1 MRNTY
6 TILYMWIIT
15 LLFAA
20 CMVTDK
26 TDLPASSLGNKIPY
40 PIEVPTMRIQDYP
53 KQNVVIEVSR
63 EWPGG
68 NKPPDFQY
76 AEPPIA
82 WPNPIKVAGS
92 LEIAWITDMNP
103 VAIDVWLYDKRDA
116 NGIPIND
123 PIVHYKCRSDESAGQ
138 GIPLCNF
145 SYESDSVIIRLDLPT
160 QTYKAEILI
169 VQAEWL
175 TSIYENSRVAR
186 ASWAVILT
194 TNDYPS

>member
-1 MRNTY
+1 MRNIY
-6 TILYMWIIT
+6 TIPYMWVIT

-20 CMVTDK
+20 CTVTNK
-26 TDLPASSLGNKIPY
+26 TDLPASSFGDKIPH

-53 KQNVVIEVSR
+53 EQNVVIEVSR

-68 NKPPDFQY
+68 NKPPDFKY

-82 WPNPIKVAGS
+82 WPNPIKVASS
-92 LEIAWITDMNP
+92 LEIAWITDINP
-103 VAIDVWLYDKRDA
+103 VAVNVWLYDKRDA
-116 NGIPIND
+116 DGIPTNS
-123 PIVHYKCRSDESAGQ
+123 PIVHYECRSSESAGQ
-138 GIPLCNF
+138 RIPSCDF
-145 SYESDSVIIRLDLPT
+145 FRESDSVVVKLDLPA
-160 QTYKAEILI
+160 QTYKAKILI